1 MHRSLHLVAT
11 VVASGLFLGC
21 TSTKTTDTSTGTSS
35 TAAPAVT
42 KTETPNYASA
52 AAEEADKE
60 AIAHIMGAGDT
71 RDKIHGTATFTAAAP
86 KGVKV
91 VVDVDG
97 LTPGKHGIHI
107 HEKAD
112 LSDPKL
118 MSVGGHFNPDDADH
132 HHSGTDDPKR
142 HAGDLGNITA
152 DAKGHGHLEIT
163 TDALSIEGKNG
174 VVGHAIIIHEKE
186 DDLKTQQPPGN
197 AGGRVA
203 GGAIV
208 IATQGQKS

>member
-1 MHRSLHLVAT
+1 MHRTLHIAAT
-11 VVASGLFLGC
+11 VIASGVLWGC
-21 TSTKTTDTSTGTSS
+21 TST
-35 TAAPAVT
+35 T
-42 KTETPNYASA
+42 KTESAASAPPSASAPQSPNYASA
-52 AAEEADKE
+52 AAAEEAGKE
-60 AIAHIMGAGDT
+60 AVAHIYGAGDT
-71 RDKIHGTATFTAAAP
+71 HDKIHGMATFTAAE

-97 LTPGKHGIHI
+97 LTPGKHGIHV

-118 MSVGGHFNPDDADH
+118 MSTGGHFNPDDADH
-132 HHSGTDDPKR
+132 HHAGTDDPKR
-142 HAGDLGNITA
+142 HAGDLGNITV
-152 DAKGHGHLEIT
+152 DNKGHGHLELAT
-163 TDALSIEGKNG
+163 EALSVEGNHG

-208 IATQGQKS
+208 LATQGAKS